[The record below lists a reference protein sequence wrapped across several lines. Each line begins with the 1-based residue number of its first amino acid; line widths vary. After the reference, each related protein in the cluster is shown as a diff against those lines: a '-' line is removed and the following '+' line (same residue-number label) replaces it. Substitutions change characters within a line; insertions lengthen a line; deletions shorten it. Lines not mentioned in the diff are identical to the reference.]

1 MGVFMKIEVIETI
14 GKNVSNMF
22 LGNAFEALKACGI
35 TGKVVVVRDIQTIL
49 KYGIRSTPALV
60 INGVIMFA
68 GQLPSSEDII
78 KLLQQNFST
87 FT

>member
-1 MGVFMKIEVIETI
+1 MGDFMKIEVIETI
-14 GKNVSNMF
+14 GKSVSNIF

-35 TGKVVVVRDIQTIL
+35 TGKVVIVKDIQTIL

-60 INGVIMFA
+60 INGVVMFA
-68 GQLPSSEDII
+68 GHLPSSEEII
-78 KLLQQNFST
+78 KLLQQNLST

>member
-1 MGVFMKIEVIETI
+1 MKIEVIETI
-14 GKNVSNMF
+14 GKSVSNIF

-35 TGKVVVVRDIQTIL
+35 TGKVVIVKDIQTIL

-60 INGVIMFA
+60 INGVVMFT
-68 GQLPSSEDII
+68 GHLPSSEEII
-78 KLLQQNFST
+78 KLLQQNLST

>member
-1 MGVFMKIEVIETI
+1 MKIEVIETI
-14 GKNVSNMF
+14 GKRASNVF

-49 KYGIRSTPALV
+49 KYGIKATPALV
-60 INGVIMFA
+60 INGVVMFA
-68 GQLPSSEDII
+68 GKLPSPEEIL
-78 KLLQQNFST
+78 KLLQQNYST